1 MEKPIFHYGLFYFI
15 YIYLDEM
22 SKIQS
27 LLPCSQQPGLDV
39 TASLCI
45 TTLLDCNY
53 AFVYLS
59 PSLKH
64 EASWAEYIA
73 CFSPYSQ
80 WIQQIIHKRDQLS
93 SEFQVFEVMERKKN

>member
-1 MEKPIFHYGLFYFI
+1 MEKPVFHYELFYFI

-45 TTLLDCNY
+45 TALLDCNY
-53 AFVYLS
+53 AFVHLS

-64 EASWAEYIA
+64 ECLLGRIY
-73 CFSPYSQ
+73 CLLFSIFPMDSANN
-80 WIQQIIHKRDQLS
+80 I
-93 SEFQVFEVMERKKN
+93 